1 MRRSSLL
8 LASRSTMLASR
19 SISATAHQPV
29 TRRAPCSALR
39 PARLNIKAMATNQ
52 TSLNKDTPESVWKT
66 ILSAEDV
73 GASNVSSSCHVV
85 MRITSHHLPC
95 SQYRILRNKGTEAP
109 GSGTYNKFY
118 DDGTYVCKG
127 CGTPLYTSEQKFN
140 SGCGWPAYYDNIPVS
155 RSGQPSPRSSDAGG
169 RLGAVERHEDT
180 THGMRRVEITCS
192 NCGGHLGHVF
202 EGEGFPTPTDMR
214 HCVNSA
220 SVKFKP
226 KE

>member
-1 MRRSSLL
+1 
-8 LASRSTMLASR
+8 MLASR

-66 ILSAEDV
+66 ILSAED
-73 GASNVSSSCHVV
+73 
-85 MRITSHHLPC
+85 
-95 SQYRILRNKGTEAP
+95 YRILRNKGTEAP

-140 SGCGWPAYYDNIPVS
+140 SGCGWPAYYDNIP
-155 RSGQPSPRSSDAGG
+155 
-169 RLGAVERHEDT
+169 GAVERHEDT

>member
-8 LASRSTMLASR
+8 LPSRSTMLASR
-19 SISATAHQPV
+19 SVSATAHQPV

-52 TSLNKDTPESVWKT
+52 TSLNK
-66 ILSAEDV
+66 
-73 GASNVSSSCHVV
+73 
-85 MRITSHHLPC
+85 
-95 SQYRILRNKGTEAP
+95 
-109 GSGTYNKFY
+109 
-118 DDGTYVCKG
+118 
-127 CGTPLYTSEQKFN
+127 SEQKFN
-140 SGCGWPAYYDNIPVS
+140 SGCGWPAYYDNIP
-155 RSGQPSPRSSDAGG
+155 
-169 RLGAVERHEDT
+169 GAVERHEDT
-180 THGMRRVEITCS
+180 THGMRGVEITCS